1 MKITLK
7 RPWRSPRGKLYP
19 TGTIFIK
26 SKNITKHDG
35 LGMTWY
41 GFYSSDG
48 SYGFVLMPDSLLQI
62 PTPEE
67 VYIRAERRK
76 LIDAH
81 IAATSDPFL
90 KNNS

>member
-7 RPWRSPRGKLYP
+7 RSWRSPRGKLYP
-19 TGTIFIK
+19 AGTVFIK
-26 SKNITKHDG
+26 SKRIIACHE
-35 LGMTWY
+35 LAMTWY
-41 GFYSSDG
+41 DFYSSDG

-67 VYIRAERRK
+67 ISIRASRQK

-90 KNNS
+90 IN

>member
-1 MKITLK
+1 
-7 RPWRSPRGKLYP
+7 
-19 TGTIFIK
+19 
-26 SKNITKHDG
+26 
-35 LGMTWY
+35 MTWY